1 MDKVLIYL
9 DSCCY
14 NRPYDDL
21 SSDKVRLE
29 SEAVLTILEHNEHQ
43 TWTVL
48 SSDII
53 VDELDRIV
61 DMFKKE
67 KVFTLLSSVTE
78 YIEINEHI
86 IGRAR
91 ELGKRGIKPFD
102 ALHIASAEFE
112 EVDVFLT
119 TDKKLI
125 NSTRNADVTV
135 KVLNPGVWLMEVLYD
150 E

>member
-1 MDKVLIYL
+1 MKCSDFAEIPKAITNE
-9 DSCCY
+9 DSLTVTAGTY
-14 NRPYDDL
+14 FFIQNE
-21 SSDKVRLE
+21 SSRLE
-29 SEAVLTILEHNEHQ
+29 DQ

-61 DMFKKE
+61 DMFRKE

-91 ELGKRGIKPFD
+91 ELEKRGVKPFD

-135 KVLNPGVWLMEVLYD
+135 KVLNPAIWFMEVLYN